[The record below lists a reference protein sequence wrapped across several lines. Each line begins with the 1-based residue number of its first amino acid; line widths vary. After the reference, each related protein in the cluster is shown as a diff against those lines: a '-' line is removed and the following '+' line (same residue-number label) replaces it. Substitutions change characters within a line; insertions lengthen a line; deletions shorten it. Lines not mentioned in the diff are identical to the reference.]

1 MGSSSL
7 PRECVRQCWMDAREQ
22 NTPLRRRMGVLVAG
36 ACFRRMSGQMALA
49 PHLGILGRSVHRV
62 NGQWEPTGLAIR
74 PTLGAALLVSRQP
87 RNRMG
92 LGSLARQHAR
102 YQLQWNVHR
111 VGRSFVDWRG
121 VYGPFGFG
129 PVRQSRLFGEA
140 HRAWAWHGRGGD
152 AFRWAARA
160 TLSRSPGFSLPH
172 RFLSSSYTMLRA
184 ARIAWRVLRCVEAY
198 SPASS
203 RTAFEV
209 A

>member
-22 NTPLRRRMGVLVAG
+22 NTRLRRRMGVLVAG

-121 VYGPFGFG
+121 VYSPFGFG

-140 HRAWAWHGRGGD
+140 HRAWAWYGRGCD

-184 ARIAWRVLRCVEAY
+184 ARIAWRG
-198 SPASS
+198 
-203 RTAFEV
+203 
-209 A
+209 

>member
-1 MGSSSL
+1 MGSGSL
-7 PRECVRQCWMDAREQ
+7 PWECVRQCWMDCREQ
-22 NTPLRRRMGVLVAG
+22 NIRLRRRMGVLVAG
-36 ACFRRMSGQMALA
+36 VCLRRMSGEMALA
-49 PHLGILGRSVHRV
+49 PHLGILSRSLHRV
-62 NGQWEPTGLAIR
+62 NGKWGPMGPAIR
-74 PTLGAALLVSRQP
+74 STLGAALLVSRQP

-102 YQLQWNVHR
+102 YQFQWNVHR
-111 VGRSFVDWRG
+111 VGQSFVDWRG
-121 VYGPFGFG
+121 VYSPFGFG

-140 HRAWAWHGRGGD
+140 HRARAGHGRGRD
-152 AFRWAARA
+152 AFRWTARA

-184 ARIAWRVLRCVEAY
+184 ARIAWRLLRCGERY

-203 RTAFEV
+203 STPFEV